1 VSAAVA
7 VEALDLE
14 RDRLPAHEERL
25 KGARF
30 TAGFWVGITI
40 IALAVLATV
49 AVRLFSIGQP
59 DALKLTDALSSPSL
73 EHPFGTDAL
82 GRDVFLRTVY
92 ATGLDLQIGFL
103 TSLMP
108 LIGGMVI
115 GLVAG
120 FYGGRVETLLMRLMD
135 VLLAFPFLVLILAF
149 VSIFGAGTT
158 GIYVGLTVAG
168 VPIFA
173 RLTRGEMLVLR
184 EQQFMMAAQTL
195 GYSSRRIV
203 FRHALPHVIRPIMVY
218 MPSNMLGNVLT
229 IAALSYLGLGTQPP
243 TPEWGAII
251 AGGQPYLLSAWWIS
265 TLPGLFV
272 VVVGLGLALTSESLA
287 ERLRVQMR

>member
-1 VSAAVA
+1 MSAVA
-7 VEALDLE
+7 VETLDREVAGLSVQ
-14 RDRLPAHEERL
+14 EERQT
-25 KGARF
+25 GARF
-30 TAGFWVGITI
+30 TTGFWVGLTI
-40 IALAVLATV
+40 IALAVLSTV

-59 DALKLTDALSSPSL
+59 DALELLNALQAPSL
-73 EHPFGTDAL
+73 AHPFGTDAL

-92 ATGLDLQIGFL
+92 ATGLDLQIGLL
-103 TSLMP
+103 TTLMP

-120 FYGGRVETLLMRLMD
+120 FYGGWVEAVLMRLMD

-158 GIYVGLTVAG
+158 GIYVGLTVG
-168 VPIFA
+168 GIPIFA

-203 FRHALPHVIRPIMVY
+203 FRHALPHVIRPNLVY
-218 MPSNMLGNVLT
+218 TPSNMLSNVLT
-229 IAALSYLGLGTQPP
+229 IAALSYLGLGVQPP

-251 AGGQPYLLSAWWIS
+251 AGGQSYLFTAWWIS

-272 VVVGLGLALTSESLA
+272 VVVGLGLALTSEGLA

>member
-1 VSAAVA
+1 MIG
-7 VEALDLE
+7 
-14 RDRLPAHEERL
+14 LPAQEEAL

-30 TAGFWVGITI
+30 STGFWVGLTI
-40 IALAVLATV
+40 IGLAVLSTV

-59 DALKLTDALSSPSL
+59 DTLELANALSAPSPAHL
-73 EHPFGTDAL
+73 FGTDAL

-92 ATGLDLQIGFL
+92 ATGLDLQIGLL
-103 TSLMP
+103 TTLMP
-108 LIGGMVI
+108 LVGGMVI

-120 FYGGRVETLLMRLMD
+120 FYGGWVEAVLMRLMD

-158 GIYVGLTVAG
+158 GIYVGLTVG
-168 VPIFA
+168 GLPIFA

-203 FRHALPHVIRPIMVY
+203 FRHALPHVIRPNMVY
-218 MPSNMLGNVLT
+218 TPSNMLGNVLT
-229 IAALSYLGLGTQPP
+229 IAALSFLGLGVQPP

-251 AGGQPYLLSAWWIS
+251 ASGQSYLFTAWWIS

-272 VVVGLGLALTSESLA
+272 VVVGLGLALTSEGLA